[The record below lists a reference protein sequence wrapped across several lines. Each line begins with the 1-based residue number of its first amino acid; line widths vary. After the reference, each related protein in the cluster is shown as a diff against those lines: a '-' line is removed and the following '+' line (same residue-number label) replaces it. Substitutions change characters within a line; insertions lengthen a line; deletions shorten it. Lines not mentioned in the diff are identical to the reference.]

1 MKLKRK
7 RNTRNI
13 FGGIPIDG
21 KRVTVKEKVED
32 KVEDKKSNK
41 KFVDIDDIL

>member
-1 MKLKRK
+1 MRLKRK

-13 FGGIPIDG
+13 FGGIPIDS
-21 KRVTVKEKVED
+21 KNVTVKEKVED

>member
-13 FGGIPIDG
+13 FG
-21 KRVTVKEKVED
+21 VTPTDSKKVTDKEKVED
-32 KVEDKKSNK
+32 KNEDKNDNK
-41 KFVDIDDIL
+41 KYVNIDDIL

>member
-13 FGGIPIDG
+13 FGGIPIDCENIA
-21 KRVTVKEKVED
+21 VKE